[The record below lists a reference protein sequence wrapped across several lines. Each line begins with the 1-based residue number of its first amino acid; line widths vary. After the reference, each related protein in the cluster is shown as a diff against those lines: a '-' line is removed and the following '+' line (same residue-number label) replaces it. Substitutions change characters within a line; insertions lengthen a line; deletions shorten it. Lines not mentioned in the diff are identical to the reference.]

1 MLGATGLIS
10 GDWDGDGDLDLAVA
24 NFTANT
30 VVSLGN
36 DGTGSFAIDD
46 TVLNQIGAS
55 ALATGDWNSD
65 GDLDL
70 AVANSTGGNNVR
82 TLENL

>member
-1 MLGATGLIS
+1 LE
-10 GDWDGDGDLDLAVA
+10 
-24 NFTANT
+24 
-30 VVSLGN
+30 N

-46 TVLNQIGAS
+46 TVLNQIRAS

>member
-1 MLGATGLIS
+1 MK
-10 GDWDGDGDLDLAVA
+10 
-24 NFTANT
+24 
-30 VVSLGN
+30 N